1 EAAGSASSYVL
12 DASGTPALVSGA
24 VSTHQGAPCWA
35 VITADGR
42 FGFTGNGSGS
52 VSGFSIRPN
61 GTIELLDANGASAV
75 LGGGVN
81 DIVLSNGSRYLYVL
95 QISNGPAIQAY
106 RVGNN
111 GSLTALGGV
120 NVPAG
125 ARGLAAF

>member
-1 EAAGSASSYVL
+1 V
-12 DASGTPALVSGA
+12 
-24 VSTHQGAPCWA
+24 THQGAPCWA

-61 GTIELLDANGASAV
+61 GRIELLDANGASAV

-81 DIVLSNGSRYLYVL
+81 DIALSNGSRYLYVL

-106 RVGNN
+106 RVGDN
-111 GSLTALGGV
+111 GSLAAIGAV
-120 NVPAG
+120 NVPDG